1 MEKAAFRLDGYY
13 FTKASLDFDIPDKA
27 ELNIVFIPRGE
38 FNSKDSTYKLDFD
51 VKVECKDTDKE
62 VISVSCAALFSFNE
76 RITIS
81 EIPEYFYPNSIAII
95 FPYIRAFVSTISL
108 LANVRPVVLP
118 TVNLMGLTEK
128 LKERTIVK

>member
-51 VKVECKDTDKE
+51 VKVECKDTE
-62 VISVSCAALFSFNE
+62 GG
-76 RITIS
+76 
-81 EIPEYFYPNSIAII
+81 YFC
-95 FPYIRAFVSTISL
+95 FVCGF
-108 LANVRPVVLP
+108 VFF
-118 TVNLMGLTEK
+118 
-128 LKERTIVK
+128 